1 MYNDDPSHSYGT
13 IAITDYEHSQHE
25 PTCVPGNDGSLT
37 VSATGGTTNYQY
49 SLNGGIQQ
57 ASNTFSNLGSGV
69 YTIQVTDANGCTTT
83 STQNISAPNAPSFT
97 TATSTDV
104 SCNGG
109 NDGTIT
115 VQTTGGTNP
124 INYNLQPTNQTNLSG
139 SFTNLAANTYTVTAT
154 DLNGCSVQTQLTI
167 AEPTVLSWT
176 SATGTDITCNGGS
189 DGTITSQATGGTGTI
204 NYTLQPTNQTNTAG
218 SYSNLSANTYTITAT
233 DQNGCTTTTQVTI
246 SEPTPLSWTSATAT
260 NVSCNGGTDGTI
272 TSQATGGTG
281 TINYTLQ
288 PTNQTNT
295 TGSYSNLA
303 ANTYTITATD
313 QNGCTTTTQVTVT
326 EPLPLQITN
335 IASTNPTCVPGNDGS
350 LTVSA
355 TGGTTNYQYSL
366 NGGIQQA
373 SNTFSNLGSGVY
385 TIQVTDANG
394 CTTTST
400 QNISAPN
407 APSFT
412 TATSTDVSCNG
423 GNDGTITVQTTG
435 GTNPINYNLQPTNQ
449 TNLSGSFTN
458 LAANTY
464 TVTATDLNGCS
475 VQTQLTI
482 AEPTVLSWT
491 SATGTDITCNGGSD
505 GTITSQATGGTGTI
519 NYTLTTHKPNEYHR
533 KLQQSISEYLYDNGN
548 RSEWLYNDD
557 AGNDKRTNTAKL
569 DKRHCNECK
578 L

>member
-1 MYNDDPSHSYGT
+1 
-13 IAITDYEHSQHE
+13 
-25 PTCVPGNDGSLT
+25 
-37 VSATGGTTNYQY
+37 
-49 SLNGGIQQ
+49 
-57 ASNTFSNLGSGV
+57 
-69 YTIQVTDANGCTTT
+69 
-83 STQNISAPNAPSFT
+83 
-97 TATSTDV
+97 
-104 SCNGG
+104 
-109 NDGTIT
+109 
-115 VQTTGGTNP
+115 
-124 INYNLQPTNQTNLSG
+124 
-139 SFTNLAANTYTVTAT
+139 
-154 DLNGCSVQTQLTI
+154 
-167 AEPTVLSWT
+167 
-176 SATGTDITCNGGS
+176 
-189 DGTITSQATGGTGTI
+189 
-204 NYTLQPTNQTNTAG
+204 
-218 SYSNLSANTYTITAT
+218 
-233 DQNGCTTTTQVTI
+233 
-246 SEPTPLSWTSATAT
+246 
-260 NVSCNGGTDGTI
+260 
-272 TSQATGGTG
+272 
-281 TINYTLQ
+281 
-288 PTNQTNT
+288 
-295 TGSYSNLA
+295 
-303 ANTYTITATD
+303 
-313 QNGCTTTTQVTVT
+313 
-326 EPLPLQITN
+326 LPLQITN

-505 GTITSQATGGTGTI
+505 GTITSQATGGTGSI
-519 NYTLTTHKPNEYHR
+519 NYTLQPTNQTNTTGSYSNLSANTYTITATDQNGCTTTTQVTISEPTPLSWTSATATNVSCNGGTDGTITESSDRWNRDNKLYLTTNKSNEYHR
-533 KLQQSISEYLYDNGN
+533 KLQ
-548 RSEWLYNDD
+548 
-557 AGNDKRTNTAKL
+557 
-569 DKRHCNECK
+569 
-578 L
+578 